1 MQQWGKSL
9 WQGRQ
14 RSVKL
19 DKGENPRTYAGCL
32 GLESSSSRM
41 SALGRGRL
49 LYGRILEVQDVL
61 DAIKAVRRE
70 DVLRVA
76 QQVLTSRNMSAALV
90 GPVERPEAI
99 RARIQGK

>member
-1 MQQWGKSL
+1 MRAGDFSDEEL
-9 WQGRQ
+9 Q
-14 RSVKL
+14 RAISQL
-19 DKGENPRTYAGCL
+19 KGNYIL